1 VITWTKFPSCI
12 RTSLNGLYV
21 GLVKSTSNV
30 WYLSCDGLGIWT
42 VLTGKTDGERKV
54 EAFALVR
61 DALKAALAMTTDLSD
76 SEEIDGIPE
85 EV

>member
-1 VITWTKFPSCI
+1 
-12 RTSLNGLYV
+12 
-21 GLVKSTSNV
+21 
-30 WYLSCDGLGIWT
+30 